1 MDTGVLN
8 VTKII
13 AGVDEVGVG
22 PLAGPV
28 VAAAVILDPDNKIYK
43 LRDSKILTANQR
55 EILFEKIQKKALSI
69 SLGMA
74 SVEEIDELNIFHAT
88 MLAMERAI
96 KGLTLIPELI
106 MIDGRSSPKISLPV
120 KTIVQGDKIIKSI
133 SAASIIAKV
142 TRDRLMNEYHHQF
155 PHYRFD
161 KHKGYSTKEHQSL
174 LKAFGAS
181 PLHRRTFQRVK
192 EVTVPA

>member
-28 VAAAVILDPDNKIYK
+28 VAAAVILDPDYKIYK

-74 SVEEIDELNIFHAT
+74 SVEEVDELNIFHAT

-96 KGLTLIPELI
+96 KGLTLVPELI

-120 KTIVQGDKIIKSI
+120 QTIVGGDKTVKSI

-155 PHYRFD
+155 PDYRFD
-161 KHKGYSTKEHQSL
+161 KHKGYSTKEHQAL
-174 LKAFGAS
+174 LKQFGAC
-181 PLHRRTFQRVK
+181 PLHRRSFQRVK
-192 EVTVPA
+192 NVITA